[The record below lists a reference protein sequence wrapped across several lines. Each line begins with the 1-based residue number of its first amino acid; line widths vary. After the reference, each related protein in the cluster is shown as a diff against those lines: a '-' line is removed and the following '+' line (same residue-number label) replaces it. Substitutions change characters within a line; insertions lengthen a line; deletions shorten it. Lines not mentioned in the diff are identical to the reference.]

1 MEKNVL
7 CYNADTDTYQSIYHR
22 IITPEWMKL
31 TGYKPVEVPQEKP
44 LLCEEIK
51 KVIVPL
57 EVPELAPMFE
67 KAPTHVNKGGRPK
80 KEEKL
85 N

>member
-51 KVIVPL
+51 ASTEMKPL
-57 EVPELAPMFE
+57 
-67 KAPTHVNKGGRPK
+67 NKGGRPK

>member
-22 IITPEWMKL
+22 IITPEWIKL
-31 TGYKPVEVPQEKP
+31 TGFKPVEVPQEKP
-44 LLCEEIK
+44 LLCEEVK
-51 KVIVPL
+51 SN
-57 EVPELAPMFE
+57 EAP
-67 KAPTHVNKGGRPK
+67 KNVGGRPK
-80 KEEKL
+80 KAEKL